1 MSTASTMKLRAAA
14 IALFALCGALV
25 PAASQAGSSTG
36 NLTVSASVAQKCTI
50 GAGTLAFGAYDPV
63 GTNASTDLDQ
73 SGTMTVTC
81 TKGATGITVGFG
93 ASANDP
99 AGCSAPARCLGSSGN
114 YLNYQLY
121 SDSSRT
127 TVWTTAIAETV
138 SGGVSSP
145 TTLTVYGRIPKAQD
159 ASVGASY
166 SDTVVAT
173 VNY

>member
-1 MSTASTMKLRAAA
+1 MSTASSLKLRAGAVILA
-14 IALFALCGALV
+14 FAGGLLPVAT
-25 PAASQAGSSTG
+25 QAGSSTG
-36 NLTVSASVAQKCTI
+36 NLSVSASVAQKCTI

-63 GTNASTDLDQ
+63 GTNAATDLDQ

-93 ASANDP
+93 ASSNDP
-99 AGCSAPARCLGSSGN
+99 AGCAAPQRCLASSGN

-121 SDSSRT
+121 SDSSRSS
-127 TVWTTAIAETV
+127 VWTTAIAETV
-138 SGGVSSP
+138 SGGTSSP

-166 SDTVVAT
+166 ADTVVAT